1 MERRRILSGIN
12 YLIGLLLVLSA
23 AVVRADQPWST
34 SVDGR
39 LFQGGTTTPLRDSSL
54 LFTLQI
60 MNPARNCVLYEESQT
75 YDTHTTNGY
84 FNLRV
89 GSRAPDL
96 TGKRTSGDP
105 GYSMSRIFNNT
116 LNSFPATAKCPA
128 GYTPDDGDARFLRV
142 TVKPTAGVE
151 ETLAPDIA
159 LTSVPSAKV
168 AETVGGLERSQ
179 ILNVN
184 NTGINRVNMTNLES
198 IFNTTQLPILNALL
212 GGTSSLYMR
221 QGSNGTAVVP
231 GISGNASSASAGQIW
246 YDTASNQLKYQSNS
260 GPQTLGVAGA
270 GITSLTAGTG
280 LNVGAGPG
288 GSITTTGT
296 LNINVGTGD
305 GQIVQVQTGGK
316 LPALNASDLT
326 NVNGSAI
333 QSGTIGGTTAVNTL
347 GNIVTTG
354 TLNSGSI
361 TSSGNI
367 SGVNLMATNSVT
379 ANDARLNALRVY
391 KPSTAN
397 YVEFVA
403 DAALSVPV
411 VLTLPTALGTN
422 GQVLQTDASGK
433 LSWTSISN
441 APGGS
446 AGGDLGGSYPN
457 PSVNAVR
464 GNPVAAG
471 TLAVGD
477 TGKVYRWSGTQFV
490 AVNFGVDDLRTET
503 GLQQFAANCGADQ
516 TLTWSTITDAFACT
530 TIGIAGTQITS
541 GTINSARL
549 PTIDPTKGG
558 TGLTALGTSNQLL
571 GVNNAGSA
579 MEYKSI
585 TGGAGVTITHSA
597 GGIQV
602 SATGSG
608 GTVTGVTAGT
618 GLNVGAGPGGT
629 ISGSGTL
636 NIDVGTTAGKILQVA
651 AGDKLPIID
660 GSNLTNLNAS
670 SIATGTLP
678 IARGGTGQVTAN
690 AALNALLPTQSLQTG
705 KVLQTDG
712 TNTSWVTPNA
722 GTVTNVSGT
731 APISVTSNTTT
742 PSITIS
748 QANTTT
754 DGYLSSTDWNTFNN
768 KASTTALNNYVLKAG
783 DTMTG
788 TLQLSGNRTAPA
800 WTTSGIGLRQD
811 AATYTDTSSSGTV
824 GNVAINAL
832 AQPTIAA
839 SSATTFTRAA
849 TLSIPNAPASGSNV
863 TITNAFGLDVNAP
876 VRIGGKV
883 LFGGGQSLSSATSLV
898 NISAGGGVMSTPSW
912 TTTGVMSATLAATV
926 TDTTGSGTIANRTSN
941 SFAQPTFAS
950 TNPVTLTNAATVY
963 IDNAPAAGTNTTIT
977 NPLSLQ
983 VASGNA
989 AFGGSVGIGT
999 NAPTEKLDVN
1009 GKVKATELCIG
1020 ADCRNVWPS
1029 ASGGTVTSVTS
1040 ANGDITV
1047 ATTTTTPVLTLN
1059 SGTGANQILKLNGS
1073 SEIPAVSGANLT
1085 NLNASNITSGTL
1097 PIARGGTGQVTANAA
1112 LNALLPAQV
1121 LNTGKVL
1128 QTNGTNTSWVDM
1140 NAGTVTNVTAT
1151 APLSVSTGTT
1161 TPALSLSQASTST
1174 PGYLS
1179 AADWNTFNNKAAAAD
1194 LNNYVLKA
1202 GDTMTGTLN
1211 LPNNG
1216 LVVGTDQLVV
1226 SGAKVG
1232 IGTASPGGLLHVLS
1246 SSDPSAKIESSGAS
1260 STLDIT
1266 STTNRTLR
1274 FRQSAGTIAQITNA
1288 GASIFLDYN
1297 GANNGGRFGIRN
1309 GLAGTEMLTLLSS
1322 GALGIG
1328 TTNPQGRLHIA
1339 GGAANTTALLTAGAG
1354 YNAGFSFGDTTNGTR
1369 WKIEKS
1375 NGAESGSNAGSD
1387 LYISTWDDA
1396 GAYLAIPFAI
1406 KRSSG
1411 NVGINTQTPSE
1422 KLEVVGKIKGTE
1434 LCIGTDC
1441 RAAWPTG
1448 SGGTVTSVTSA
1459 NADIAVA
1466 TTTTTP
1472 VLTLNTGTGAN
1483 QILKLNASSEIP
1495 ALSGVNLTN
1504 LNASNLASGTV
1515 AAARLPAFT
1524 GDVTSAAG
1532 TGALTLATVPV
1543 SKGGTAVT
1551 SFGANKIV
1559 GTNGTGTALISYS
1572 CGLNEV
1578 IKFDASANAGCAT
1591 VSTLLGYTPANGT
1604 NYVAKAGD
1612 TMTGPLN
1619 LPSNGLVVGTNQ
1631 IAMSGGNVGI
1641 GTASPAQKLS
1651 VAGVIESTSGGIKFP
1666 DGTTQLTAGSPAAG
1680 NLDIR
1685 KGNAPL
1691 VSSINLNGPTPTY
1704 TVNIPATIPDDT
1716 RAVIIGVIYS
1726 HNSSTTNTHGYLS
1739 FDAYQTGT
1747 TEADFKAKYEH
1758 TGFNDYANRHYT
1770 EILVPWRT
1778 SLADQI
1784 NIQVTYS
1791 YNSDSLNTYDI
1802 SYRGYISGSGG
1813 ALPVG
1818 AWNEASGNAY
1828 RISGNVGIGTSSP
1841 SSPLTIGTQG
1851 GGGEN
1856 LRLNS
1861 LAGATGEGGQLSI
1874 MDPAASNTGAWEID
1888 NIKSGSDY
1896 YLRFFRDKAAPN
1908 VTAMVIGSQGNV
1920 GIGTASPSQK
1930 LEVAGTVRANVA
1942 EANNAL
1948 SLLNSSNGGA
1958 WNFRLQGDGTSANNL
1973 YLDST
1978 NLGGNA
1984 LTIRSNGNIGIG
1996 TAAPNQKLHVYGT
2009 ARIDSIL
2016 GGEINGAGNFH
2027 LDARGGGGT
2036 YINWGSG
2043 SGGVY
2048 IMNGATGY
2056 GSAYAAAFNVS
2067 SDRTLK
2073 KNIEPIANSLEI
2085 INQLNGVRFDWI
2097 SKRESPNRQVGVIA
2111 QDVQKVLPEL
2121 VSNNKET
2128 GRLAVN
2134 YPGLVAPLIEAV
2146 KELYQKLTGT
2156 QTDVAQIQRELATV
2170 KDEVKTLS
2178 EQNKALKAL
2187 ICLDHPKA
2195 DVCKK

>member
-618 GLNVGAGPGGT
+618 GLNVDAGPGGT

-636 NIDVGTTAGKILQVA
+636 NIDVGTTAGKIVQVA
-651 AGDKLPIID
+651 AGDKLPVID

-670 SIATGTLP
+670 NIATGILP
-678 IARGGTGQVTAN
+678 IARGGTGQTTAGG
-690 AALNALLPTQSLQTG
+690 ALNALLPSQSLQNG

-712 TNTSWVTPNA
+712 TNASWVTPNA

-731 APISVTSNTTT
+731 APISVTNNTTT
-742 PSITIS
+742 PSIVIS

-754 DGYLSSTDWNTFNN
+754 DGYLSSTDWNTFNS
-768 KASTTALNNYVLKAG
+768 KQPAGSYVTALAG
-783 DTMTG
+783 DVVATG
-788 TLQLSGNRTAPA
+788 PGSAAATIQANAI
-800 WTTSGIGLRQD
+800 TTSKINNLAVTD
-811 AATYTDTSSSGTV
+811 AKINDVAWSKVTGVPALLSAVNTGGT
-824 GNVAINAL
+824 GNQVFGMNA
-832 AQPTIAA
+832 AGTAGEYK
-839 SSATTFTRAA
+839 
-849 TLSIPNAPASGSNV
+849 SITGGAGV
-863 TITNAFGLDVNAP
+863 TITHSVNGIQVSATGSGGTVTNVTGSAPISVTNNTSTPAITISQANGSMPGYLSAADWTTFNNKQPAGNYLTALTGDVVATGPGSGSATIQASAITTSKINNLAVTDAKINDVAWSKVTGTPTTLSGYGITDNLVANGGGTPSVSSGLEASRPVASTAGRLYVATDTKRVFRDTGVLWEQLNVNASDLTSGTLAAARLP
-876 VRIGGKV
+876 ALTGDVTMSAGTNSVTLNTVPTTKGGTGLTTTGTGNQV
-883 LFGGGQSLSSATSLV
+883 LGMNNAGTAMEYKSITGGAGVT
-898 NISAGGGVMSTPSW
+898 ITHSAGGIQV
-912 TTTGVMSATLAATV
+912 AAT
-926 TDTTGSGTIANRTSN
+926 G
-941 SFAQPTFAS
+941 
-950 TNPVTLTNAATVY
+950 
-963 IDNAPAAGTNTTIT
+963 
-977 NPLSLQ
+977 
-983 VASGNA
+983 
-989 AFGGSVGIGT
+989 
-999 NAPTEKLDVN
+999 
-1009 GKVKATELCIG
+1009 
-1020 ADCRNVWPS
+1020 
-1029 ASGGTVTSVTS
+1029 SGGTVTSVT
-1040 ANGDITV
+1040 AGTGLTGGTITG
-1047 ATTTTTPVLTLN
+1047 
-1059 SGTGANQILKLNGS
+1059 SGTIGLGTELTGLNGLS
-1073 SEIPAVSGANLT
+1073 TTGFVKRTGAGAYATSAVSLGT
-1085 NLNASNITSGTL
+1085 DVSGTL
-1097 PIARGGTGQVTANAA
+1097 PIANGGTGQTTANAA
-1112 LNALLPAQV
+1112 LNALLPTQV

-1128 QTNGTNTSWVDM
+1128 QTDGSNTSWVTP
-1140 NAGTVTNVTAT
+1140 NAGTVTNVTGT
-1151 APLSVSTGTT
+1151 APISVTSNTT
-1161 TPALSLSQASTST
+1161 TPSIVISQAST
-1174 PGYLS
+1174 
-1179 AADWNTFNNKAAAAD
+1179 
-1194 LNNYVLKA
+1194 
-1202 GDTMTGTLN
+1202 
-1211 LPNNG
+1211 
-1216 LVVGTDQLVV
+1216 
-1226 SGAKVG
+1226 
-1232 IGTASPGGLLHVLS
+1232 
-1246 SSDPSAKIESSGAS
+1246 
-1260 STLDIT
+1260 
-1266 STTNRTLR
+1266 
-1274 FRQSAGTIAQITNA
+1274 
-1288 GASIFLDYN
+1288 
-1297 GANNGGRFGIRN
+1297 
-1309 GLAGTEMLTLLSS
+1309 
-1322 GALGIG
+1322 
-1328 TTNPQGRLHIA
+1328 
-1339 GGAANTTALLTAGAG
+1339 
-1354 YNAGFSFGDTTNGTR
+1354 
-1369 WKIEKS
+1369 
-1375 NGAESGSNAGSD
+1375 
-1387 LYISTWDDA
+1387 
-1396 GAYLAIPFAI
+1396 
-1406 KRSSG
+1406 
-1411 NVGINTQTPSE
+1411 
-1422 KLEVVGKIKGTE
+1422 
-1434 LCIGTDC
+1434 
-1441 RAAWPTG
+1441 
-1448 SGGTVTSVTSA
+1448 
-1459 NADIAVA
+1459 
-1466 TTTTTP
+1466 
-1472 VLTLNTGTGAN
+1472 
-1483 QILKLNASSEIP
+1483 
-1495 ALSGVNLTN
+1495 
-1504 LNASNLASGTV
+1504 
-1515 AAARLPAFT
+1515 
-1524 GDVTSAAG
+1524 
-1532 TGALTLATVPV
+1532 
-1543 SKGGTAVT
+1543 
-1551 SFGANKIV
+1551 
-1559 GTNGTGTALISYS
+1559 
-1572 CGLNEV
+1572 
-1578 IKFDASANAGCAT
+1578 
-1591 VSTLLGYTPANGT
+1591 
-1604 NYVAKAGD
+1604 
-1612 TMTGPLN
+1612 
-1619 LPSNGLVVGTNQ
+1619 
-1631 IAMSGGNVGI
+1631 
-1641 GTASPAQKLS
+1641 
-1651 VAGVIESTSGGIKFP
+1651 
-1666 DGTTQLTAGSPAAG
+1666 
-1680 NLDIR
+1680 
-1685 KGNAPL
+1685 
-1691 VSSINLNGPTPTY
+1691 
-1704 TVNIPATIPDDT
+1704 
-1716 RAVIIGVIYS
+1716 
-1726 HNSSTTNTHGYLS
+1726 
-1739 FDAYQTGT
+1739 
-1747 TEADFKAKYEH
+1747 
-1758 TGFNDYANRHYT
+1758 
-1770 EILVPWRT
+1770 
-1778 SLADQI
+1778 
-1784 NIQVTYS
+1784 
-1791 YNSDSLNTYDI
+1791 
-1802 SYRGYISGSGG
+1802 
-1813 ALPVG
+1813 
-1818 AWNEASGNAY
+1818 
-1828 RISGNVGIGTSSP
+1828 
-1841 SSPLTIGTQG
+1841 
-1851 GGGEN
+1851 
-1856 LRLNS
+1856 
-1861 LAGATGEGGQLSI
+1861 
-1874 MDPAASNTGAWEID
+1874 
-1888 NIKSGSDY
+1888 
-1896 YLRFFRDKAAPN
+1896 
-1908 VTAMVIGSQGNV
+1908 
-1920 GIGTASPSQK
+1920 
-1930 LEVAGTVRANVA
+1930 
-1942 EANNAL
+1942 
-1948 SLLNSSNGGA
+1948 
-1958 WNFRLQGDGTSANNL
+1958 
-1973 YLDST
+1973 
-1978 NLGGNA
+1978 
-1984 LTIRSNGNIGIG
+1984 
-1996 TAAPNQKLHVYGT
+1996 
-2009 ARIDSIL
+2009 
-2016 GGEINGAGNFH
+2016 
-2027 LDARGGGGT
+2027 
-2036 YINWGSG
+2036 
-2043 SGGVY
+2043 
-2048 IMNGATGY
+2048 
-2056 GSAYAAAFNVS
+2056 
-2067 SDRTLK
+2067 
-2073 KNIEPIANSLEI
+2073 
-2085 INQLNGVRFDWI
+2085 
-2097 SKRESPNRQVGVIA
+2097 
-2111 QDVQKVLPEL
+2111 
-2121 VSNNKET
+2121 
-2128 GRLAVN
+2128 
-2134 YPGLVAPLIEAV
+2134 
-2146 KELYQKLTGT
+2146 
-2156 QTDVAQIQRELATV
+2156 
-2170 KDEVKTLS
+2170 
-2178 EQNKALKAL
+2178 
-2187 ICLDHPKA
+2187 
-2195 DVCKK
+2195 